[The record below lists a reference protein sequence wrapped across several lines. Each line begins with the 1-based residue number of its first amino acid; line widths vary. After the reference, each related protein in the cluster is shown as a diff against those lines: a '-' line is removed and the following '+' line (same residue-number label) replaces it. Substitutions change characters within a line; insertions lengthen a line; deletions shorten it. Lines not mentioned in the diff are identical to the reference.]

1 MSRARTLADQFN
13 SDGDLALT
21 PVASVNAGQIGGRR
35 NLIINGAM
43 EVAQRSTNYSQSPN
57 SGNYHTVDRYSYRR
71 SGTWSGVTAVT
82 ISQQSSG
89 GPVGFKNF
97 LRYAPTGS
105 DATTPDNACMLV
117 DYKLEGQDISPLE
130 WGTSNAKTVTV
141 SFYVR
146 SSVTGTFCL
155 NLRNTSPTRQYV
167 KEYTISSANTWE
179 RKSLTFP
186 GDTSGTWANDNGTGL
201 GLMWF
206 VSGDTDSPSESGRLV
221 TADQWNA
228 TSTTNTYT
236 ANQSDAMTT
245 SSGQTWDITGIQLE
259 VGSQATDFE
268 HRSFGEELALCKRY
282 YQYIGG
288 DTAYQ
293 NITTVTN
300 FTGGIMVGPFSHEV
314 ELRAVPTI
322 TKSGDWQVLGGNT
335 TVGQTVSADQNGKKS
350 VQIGFGNGSGG
361 TSGYSATL
369 RVANDSNFRLTF
381 DAEL

>member
-43 EVAQRSTNYSQSPN
+43 TVAQRGTSGFTTNGAYTLDRHKVYVPAASFTASQSTTSPADFLYSLKVEN
-57 SGNYHTVDRYSYRR
+57 TSVGTPSAAQGGN
-71 SGTWSGVTAVT
+71 
-82 ISQQSSG
+82 IFF
-89 GPVGFKNF
+89 P
-97 LRYAPTGS
+97 
-105 DATTPDNACMLV
+105 
-117 DYKLEGQDISPLE
+117 LEGNTVSQLN
-130 WGTSNAKTVTV
+130 WGTSDAKTVTL

-146 SSVTGTFCL
+146 SNTTGTYCI
-155 NLRNTSPTRQYV
+155 NLENSTGTIGSGSHSYV
-167 KEYTISSANTWE
+167 AEYTINSANTWE
-179 RKSLTFP
+179 RKQITIP
-186 GDTSGTWANDNGTGL
+186 GPTVGTWATNNTMSIVIGWTLETGSNLTTATTDAWQSGTYRQTSNQAAWQQTNGADFHLTG
-201 GLMWF
+201 
-206 VSGDTDSPSESGRLV
+206 
-221 TADQWNA
+221 A
-228 TSTTNTYT
+228 
-236 ANQSDAMTT
+236 
-245 SSGQTWDITGIQLE
+245 QLE
-259 VGSQATDFE
+259 LGSQASDFE
-268 HRSFGEELALCKRY
+268 HRSYGEELFLCKRY

-300 FTGGIMVGPFSHEV
+300 FTGGVMVGPFSHEV
-314 ELRAVPTI
+314 ELRAVPSI

-335 TVGQTVSADQNGKKS
+335 TVGQTISADQNGKKS
-350 VQIGFGNGSGG
+350 VQIGFSDGSGG